1 MNSKVYKVYNTNLQ
15 NQNTKILSEQETKA
29 SIDSLNLSVRSYNAL
44 KRNRILFVEDLL
56 SLSYKQLK
64 TIRNLGKT
72 SVLEIISKV
81 HLLGLKFNFEEN
93 TTCYNNDTLN
103 EYSEINKQINELK
116 QEKEKLEKRINELRS
131 RQEMIYDNLCY
142 RKEL

>member
-15 NQNTKILSEQETKA
+15 NQNTKILSEQETKT

>member
-15 NQNTKILSEQETKA
+15 NQNTKILSEQETKT

-93 TTCYNNDTLN
+93 TTSYNNDTLN